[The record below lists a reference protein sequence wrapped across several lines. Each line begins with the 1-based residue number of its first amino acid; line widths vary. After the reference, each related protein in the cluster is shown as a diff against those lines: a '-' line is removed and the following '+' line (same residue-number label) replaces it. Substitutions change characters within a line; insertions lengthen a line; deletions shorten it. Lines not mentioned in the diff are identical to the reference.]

1 MKTYI
6 QTLFIRSCRY
16 WLALALPILLL
27 SCGQPSPPPPQ
38 AVRVEVTPGGLLLTR
53 AGESQTLRARAYDA
67 QGREIKAAFTYSSSN
82 PAIASVTPEG
92 RITAQADLGSARVVV
107 QAGQTRAEVGVMVAQ
122 PVVGATLVSDSQV
135 VLIEGT
141 DPNAPFEVGY
151 RYIVTL
157 EGVSPPAVGSVLM
170 SQGSLPVAGRVLEVR
185 QNGNQTLVT
194 LELVSI
200 DQLLSRYRLQET
212 FDLRGVSPHIPQD
225 VEENFEITPEGGG
238 RYSLSLKPDKS
249 LSTTALGPGA
259 VRPMVDFNLG
269 PLKCSTD
276 AGSAL
281 NVSVNKV
288 DVKIDL
294 SSLGFELLWT
304 DQTKRLLLVGKPKVQ
319 FTFEP
324 RLSAAIAGKV
334 SCKMQFFEI
343 PLPVPGVLFAVAKL
357 YNPVGAGF
365 ELEGQIPVANAS
377 FKASTELL
385 LSLRTGLEC
394 NPDCSV
400 PHEITQEQVKPDLKW
415 TLPEVPSGVK
425 LEARAGGFAY
435 LSLNTGLRAWMT
447 KAIQV
452 VGIRVS
458 DYEFFIAKAGVNL
471 EGQLASEETQVKDA
485 NFAARYGLKAELSI
499 GTGKDLQKALEALKL
514 PITAVSFKFPF
525 ELASSPRA
533 ISLIADRNSFRAGD
547 TVRFRVNLGDTQFPV
562 LGYQVE
568 AVRVYHNTGTPE
580 NPVLVLAN
588 QATASPGQTEFELP
602 WVATV
607 DGQVVEGSGN
617 STRRPFVAFVK
628 TRLLDTRLELGNVGV
643 GCAGS
648 ANVQYCITDLGT
660 LGGSYSIAWE
670 INENG
675 QVVGESRNTGGQ
687 VRAFLWQDNQMTDL
701 GTLGGSSSEAYGI
714 NENGQIVGSSSTDS
728 GQDHAFLWQNGQM
741 TNLGTLGGSFS
752 LARKINNNGQ
762 ITGWAAN
769 VSGQARAFRW
779 QNGQMTNLGTL
790 GGSLSAGYAINQSG
804 QVAGESHT
812 PGGEFRGFLWQ
823 NEQSGMINLGTLG
836 GNRSEAYAL
845 NNLGQVVG
853 ISILA
858 NGQTHAFLWQNGQ
871 MTDLGTLGGRTSTA
885 WGINDQGVVV
895 GSSENASNTN
905 RAFIWRNG
913 QMSDLNSLIDSTQGW
928 VLTEASDIN
937 NQGQIVGYGRF
948 NGQTRAFLL
957 TPIR

>member
-1 MKTYI
+1 MRTHI
-6 QTLFIRSCRY
+6 QTLLSRFRQH

-53 AGESQTLRARAYDA
+53 AGESQTLRARAYNA

-82 PAIASVTPEG
+82 PAIVSVTPEG
-92 RITAQADLGSARVVV
+92 RVTAQADLGSARVVV

-170 SQGSLPVAGRVLEVR
+170 SQGSLPVAGRVLETR
-185 QNGNQTLVT
+185 QSGSQTLVT
-194 LELVSI
+194 LELVPI

-212 FDLRGVSPHIPQD
+212 FDLRGASPHIPQD

-238 RYSLSLKPDKS
+238 KYSLTLKPGKS

-324 RLSAAIAGKV
+324 RVSAAIAGKV

-385 LSLRTGLEC
+385 LNLRAGLEC

-415 TLPEVPSGVK
+415 TLPEMPSGVK

-435 LSLNTGLRAWMT
+435 MSLNTGLRGWMVKT
-447 KAIQV
+447 IRV
-452 VGIRVS
+452 VGIGVS
-458 DYEFFIAKAGVNL
+458 EGYEFFIAKAGVNL

-485 NFAARYGLKAELSI
+485 NFAARYGLKAELSV

-514 PITAVSFKFPF
+514 SITAVSFKFPF

-533 ISLIADRNSFRAGD
+533 TSLTADRNSFRVGD
-547 TVRFRVNLGDTQFPV
+547 TVRFRVNLDDTDFPV

-568 AVRVYHNTGTPE
+568 AVRVYRNTGTPE

-588 QATASPGQTEFELP
+588 QATASPGQAEFELP

-607 DGQVVEGSGN
+607 DGQVVENSGD
-617 STRRPFVAFVK
+617 STRRHFVAFVK
-628 TRLLDTRLELGNVGV
+628 TKLLDTWLELGNVGV

-714 NENGQIVGSSSTDS
+714 NESGQIVGSSLTAS
-728 GQDHAFLWQNGQM
+728 GQERAFLWQNGQM
-741 TNLGTLGGSFS
+741 ADLGTLGGSFS

-779 QNGQMTNLGTL
+779 QNGQMINLGTL
-790 GGSLSAGYAINQSG
+790 GGSFSAGYAINQSG
-804 QVAGESHT
+804 QVAGESPT
-812 PGGEFRGFLWQ
+812 SDGGLRGFLWQ
-823 NEQSGMINLGTLG
+823 NGMINLGTLG

-845 NNLGQVVG
+845 NNVGQVVG
-853 ISILA
+853 MSTLA
-858 NGQTHAFLWQNGQ
+858 NGQARAFLWQNGQ
-871 MTDLGTLGGRTSTA
+871 MTDLGTLGGRTSFA
-885 WGINDQGVVV
+885 WSINDQGIVV